1 MIARC
6 YLGWTRLFVISILL
20 TVTACNIDGLGDDDG
35 DSIAD
40 TWVVHNGGT
49 VCHGADASPVAG
61 TEVWVSP
68 TGSDSNAGTSS
79 DTPLATLAQAL
90 CNVAPGQT
98 VHVGLGTYAESVLL
112 SIFGDAGRVITISGE
127 VGANGDMPL
136 LDGQRILTMGIA
148 IIGEDEQNRSQNFVV
163 ENIEFTNYTDM
174 GLLATLADNITF
186 KNCKAHGNGFRSID
200 PDNQGEGFGIA
211 AVDVNTLLVDGV
223 EVYANGPETALQLQ
237 GILGTGLDIFG
248 SRDVIVRNSNLH
260 DGIGGGLLLE
270 DCVNALAEN
279 NVFSDN
285 YLDGLEGYWDGGA
298 WVDGGRNIT
307 FRNNTFTG
315 NHGPGLVISDEG
327 IQNPT
332 GYVVQDNTFTGNM
345 WGIYVWNFGVC
356 PWPDASVLQVS
367 GNTYSNNSRRD
378 IRCNEWECGVG
389 QACD

>member
-1 MIARC
+1 MIKRR
-6 YLGWTRLFVISILL
+6 YMGWTRLFVISILL
-20 TVTACNIDGLGDDDG
+20 AAAACNMNGIGDDG
-35 DSIAD
+35 DSLAD
-40 TWVVHNGGT
+40 TWVVHKGGM
-49 VCHGADASPVAG
+49 VCNGADASPVVG

-68 TGSDSNAGTSS
+68 SGSDSNAGTSS
-79 DTPLATLAQAL
+79 DAPLATLAQAL

-112 SIFGDAGRVITISGE
+112 SGFGDADRAITISGE
-127 VGANGDMPL
+127 VGINGNIPL
-136 LDGQRILTMGIA
+136 LDGQGTLTMGIA
-148 IIGEDEQNRSQNFVV
+148 IIGEDEQNRSRNFVV

-174 GLLATLADNITF
+174 GLLATLVDNVTF
-186 KNCKAHGNGFRSID
+186 KNCIAHGNGFRGID
-200 PDNQGEGFGIA
+200 PDNQGEGFGIS

-223 EVYANGPETALQLQ
+223 QAYANGPETARQLQ

-279 NVFSDN
+279 NVLAHN
-285 YLDGLEGYWDGGA
+285 YLDGLDGYWDGGA
-298 WVDGGRNIT
+298 WVDGGRDIT
-307 FRNNTFTG
+307 IRNNTFTG

-327 IQNPT
+327 IQTPT
-332 GYVVQDNTFTGNM
+332 GYVVQDNTFTDNM

-356 PWPDASVLQVS
+356 PWPSTNVLQVS
-367 GNTYSNNSRRD
+367 DNTYSNNSQGD
-378 IRCNEWECGVG
+378 NRCSEWECGVG